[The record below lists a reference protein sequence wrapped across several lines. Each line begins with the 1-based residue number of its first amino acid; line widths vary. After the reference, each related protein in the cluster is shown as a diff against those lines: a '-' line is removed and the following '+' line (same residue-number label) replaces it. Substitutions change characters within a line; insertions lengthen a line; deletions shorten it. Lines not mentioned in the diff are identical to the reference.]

1 LELSRYQGWVPF
13 VNDDAALQFI
23 DSTTALGNLT
33 PGKWWQIGIAL
44 CDSDLESDKLIGDI
58 GLFTSDHFDFIE
70 MGITLSSSYHG
81 NGYAYQSLSSLLQNI
96 FHTIPS
102 VQYVKC
108 VVDTRNISCIK
119 LLKRLNMVEVSSET
133 VTFKGEI
140 CEEVTYQINKSEFA
154 VNKSEFAVQSTCTQ
168 LSGGKDV

>member
-1 LELSRYQGWVPF
+1 MELSRYQGWVPF
-13 VNDDAALQFI
+13 INDDAALQFI

-33 PGKWWQIGIAL
+33 PGEWWQIGIAL
-44 CDSDLESDKLIGDI
+44 GDSDQLIGDI
-58 GLFTSDHFDFIE
+58 GLFTSNRFDFIE

-81 NGYAYQSLSSLLQNI
+81 HGYAYQSMFTLLRNI

-102 VQYVKC
+102 VQFVKC

-140 CEEVTYQINKSEFA
+140 CEEVTFQIKKSEFVA
-154 VNKSEFAVQSTCTQ
+154 VASTCTQ
-168 LSGGKDV
+168 LGGGGGDV